1 MISTRPLLAV
11 AVAGLAALA
20 ILFLN
25 KREKLRDAVSPIA
38 AVAMFAIVVSMAPTV
53 LAGGTVELRL
63 FEVLPGIDVALRADA
78 LGMVF
83 ATVSSLLWIVA
94 AVYSIGYMRH
104 LHEHAQTRF
113 FACFA
118 TSLAAAVGGAFAANL
133 FTLVIFYEV
142 LSLVTYPLVYH
153 HEDEEGWRGSRKYL
167 VYLMGASKSVLLAA
181 LALTYHIAGSL
192 DFVRGG
198 LLTGANAS
206 ATLLTVVYFCYL
218 FGFAKAAVMPMHA
231 WLPAAM
237 VAPTPVSALLHA
249 VAVVKMGVFCVLR
262 VIFHVFGV
270 STVGELGL
278 GAATAYLV
286 SFTIL
291 MASVYAL
298 TRDDLKARLAY
309 STVSQL
315 SYIVLGAVLLSPL
328 AMVGG
333 IIHIAAHAFSKI
345 TLFFCAGSIYCAS
358 GKRNISDMAG
368 IGRRLPWT
376 MGAFFVASL
385 SMIGI
390 PPTAGF
396 VSKWYLAEGSVE
408 AGQMAFLAVLLAS
421 SVLNAA
427 YFLPVSYTAFF
438 EAETKESR
446 APVREIP
453 LVAIPLVATAILSVL
468 MGIFPYYVPHPRGRS
483 DPMIK
488 PVVDFFGDAQY
499 ARLRRRLFYLVLVLI
514 VAADFLVPRAHAEYL
529 WERLPGWPAAYGF
542 GSCVLLIFVSKFLG
556 HRAGLMRREDYY
568 D

>member
-1 MISTRPLLAV
+1 LDPVASIRPLFAI
-11 AVAGLAALA
+11 AIPALAALL
-20 ILFLN
+20 ILLLN
-25 KREKLRDAVSPIA
+25 RREKLRDLVSPVA
-38 AVAMFAIVVSMAPTV
+38 AVIMFATVASMAPTV
-53 LAGGTVELRL
+53 LSGGTINLSL
-63 FEVLPGIDVALRADA
+63 FEVLPEIDFAFRVDA

-83 ATVSSLLWIVA
+83 ATVSSLLWIA
-94 AVYSIGYMRH
+94 AAIYSIGYMRH
-104 LHEHAQTRF
+104 LKEHAQTRF

-118 TSLAAAVGGAFAANL
+118 SSLAAAAGGAFAANL

-153 HEDEEGWRGSRKYL
+153 HEDEEAWAGSRKYL
-167 VYLMGASKSVLLAA
+167 VYLMGASKSALLAA
-181 LALTYHIAGSL
+181 LALTFSIAGSL
-192 DFVRGG
+192 DFAAGG
-198 LLTGANAS
+198 LLAGSNAS
-206 ATLLTVVYFCYL
+206 TALLTVVYFCYL

-262 VIFHVFGV
+262 VVFHVFGTGLMG
-270 STVGELGL
+270 SLHLGMV
-278 GAATAYLV
+278 TAYLV

-315 SYIVLGAVLLSPL
+315 SYIILGAALLSPL

-358 GKRNISDMAG
+358 GKRKISDMAG

-376 MGAFFVASL
+376 MGAFFIGSL
-385 SMIGI
+385 SMIGV

-396 VSKWYLAEGSVE
+396 VSKWYLTLGSMQ
-408 AGQMAFLAVLLAS
+408 AGDVAFLVVLLVS

-427 YFLPVSYTAFF
+427 YFLPVTYLAFF
-438 EAETKESR
+438 RTEAEENPT
-446 APVREIP
+446 AVREIP
-453 LVAIPLVATAILSVL
+453 LMTIPLVATALLSL
-468 MGIFPYYVPHPRGRS
+468 SMGLFPNYFLTLAEG
-483 DPMIK
+483 
-488 PVVDFFGDAQY
+488 VV
-499 ARLRRRLFYLVLVLI
+499 R
-514 VAADFLVPRAHAEYL
+514 
-529 WERLPGWPAAYGF
+529 
-542 GSCVLLIFVSKFLG
+542 
-556 HRAGLMRREDYY
+556 
-568 D
+568 

>member
-1 MISTRPLLAV
+1 MDPVISIRPLLAV

-20 ILFLN
+20 ILLLN
-25 KREKLRDAVSPIA
+25 NRERLRDAVSPLA
-38 AVAMFAIVVSMAPTV
+38 AITMFAIVASMAPPV
-53 LAGGTVELRL
+53 LAGGTVYWHL
-63 FEVLPGIDVALRADA
+63 FEILPGIDFALRADA

-83 ATVSSLLWIVA
+83 ATVSSLLWIA
-94 AVYSIGYMRH
+94 AAFYSIGYMRH

-153 HEDEEGWRGSRKYL
+153 HEDKEAWTGSRKYL
-167 VYLMGASKSVLLAA
+167 VYLMGASKSLLLAA
-181 LALTYHIAGSL
+181 LALTYHLAGSL
-192 DFVRGG
+192 DFEMGG
-198 LLTGANAS
+198 LLAGVDAS
-206 ATLLTVVYFCYL
+206 PALLTIVYFCYL

-262 VIFHVFGV
+262 VVFHIFGTGLV
-270 STVGELGL
+270 SGLGL
-278 GAATAYLV
+278 GIATAYLV

-315 SYIVLGAVLLSPL
+315 SYIVLGAVLLSPV
-328 AMVGG
+328 AAVGG

-345 TLFFCAGSIYCAS
+345 TLFLCAGSIYCAS

-376 MGAFFVASL
+376 MGAFFVGSL

-396 VSKWYLAEGSVE
+396 VSKWYLALGSVE
-408 AGQMAFLAVLLAS
+408 GGEIAFLVVLLAS
-421 SVLNAA
+421 SILNAA
-427 YFLPVSYTAFF
+427 YFLPVSYVAFF
-438 EAETKESR
+438 GTEAHESP
-446 APVREIP
+446 ATVREIP
-453 LVAIPLVATAILSVL
+453 MVAVPLVATAALSVS
-468 MGIFPYYVPHPRGRS
+468 MGIFPGYFLALAEG
-483 DPMIK
+483 
-488 PVVDFFGDAQY
+488 VV
-499 ARLRRRLFYLVLVLI
+499 R
-514 VAADFLVPRAHAEYL
+514 
-529 WERLPGWPAAYGF
+529 
-542 GSCVLLIFVSKFLG
+542 
-556 HRAGLMRREDYY
+556 
-568 D
+568 

>member
-1 MISTRPLLAV
+1 LDPVISIRPLLAV
-11 AVAGLAALA
+11 VVAALA
-20 ILFLN
+20 SLAVLLLN
-25 KREKLRDAVSPIA
+25 NREKLRDTISPLAAVSMFVI
-38 AVAMFAIVVSMAPTV
+38 VASMAPTV
-53 LAGGTVELRL
+53 LAGGTVDLRL
-63 FEVLPGIDVALRADA
+63 FEILPGIDFAFRADA

-94 AVYSIGYMRH
+94 AFYSIGYMRH
-104 LHEHAQTRF
+104 LNEHAQTRF

-153 HEDEEGWRGSRKYL
+153 HEDEEGWTGSRKYL
-167 VYLMGASKSVLLAA
+167 VYLMGASKSMLLAA

-192 DFVRGG
+192 DFVPGG
-198 LLTGANAS
+198 LLAGGDAS
-206 ATLLTVVYFCYL
+206 APLLTVVYFCYL

-262 VIFHVFGV
+262 VVFHVFGA
-270 STVGELGL
+270 GLMDGLGL
-278 GAATAYLV
+278 GIITAYLV

-291 MASVYAL
+291 MASIYAL

-315 SYIVLGAVLLSPL
+315 SYVVLGAVLLTPV

-358 GKRNISDMAG
+358 GKRNISEMAG

-385 SMIGI
+385 GMIGV

-396 VSKWYLAEGSVE
+396 VSKWYLALGSAQ
-408 AGQMAFLAVLLAS
+408 AGEIAFLIVLLVS
-421 SVLNAA
+421 SILNAA
-427 YFLPVSYTAFF
+427 YFLPVSYAAFF
-438 EAETKESR
+438 GTEGSES
-446 APVREIP
+446 PPTVREIP
-453 LVAIPLVATAILSVL
+453 MVTIPLVATAILSVS
-468 MGIFPYYVPHPRGRS
+468 MGIFPDYFLALAAW
-483 DPMIK
+483 
-488 PVVDFFGDAQY
+488 VV
-499 ARLRRRLFYLVLVLI
+499 
-514 VAADFLVPRAHAEYL
+514 E
-529 WERLPGWPAAYGF
+529 
-542 GSCVLLIFVSKFLG
+542 
-556 HRAGLMRREDYY
+556 
-568 D
+568 

>member
-1 MISTRPLLAV
+1 MDPVTSIRPLLAI
-11 AVAGLAALA
+11 AVAGLAALT
-20 ILFLN
+20 ILLLHN
-25 KREKLRDAVSPIA
+25 REKLRDLVSPA
-38 AVAMFAIVVSMAPTV
+38 AAIVMFAIVASMAPTV
-53 LAGGTVELRL
+53 LSGGTVDLRL
-63 FEVLPGIDVALRADA
+63 FEILPGVDFAFRADA

-153 HEDEEGWRGSRKYL
+153 HEDEEGWTGSRKYL
-167 VYLMGASKSVLLAA
+167 VYLMGASKSALLAA
-181 LALTYHIAGSL
+181 LALTYQIAGSL
-192 DFVRGG
+192 DFVAGG
-198 LLTGANAS
+198 LLAGVDAS
-206 ATLLTVVYFCYL
+206 AALLTAVYFCYL

-262 VIFHVFGV
+262 VVFDVFGV
-270 STVGELGL
+270 GLVGKLGL
-278 GAATAYLV
+278 GIATAYLV

-291 MASVYAL
+291 MASIYAL

-315 SYIVLGAVLLSPL
+315 SYIVLGAVLLSPV

-396 VSKWYLAEGSVE
+396 VSKWYLAQGSVE
-408 AGQMAFLAVLLAS
+408 AGQVAFLAVLLTS
-421 SVLNAA
+421 SILNAA
-427 YFLPVSYTAFF
+427 YFLPVSYAAFF
-438 EAETKESR
+438 EAEPEESR
-446 APVREIP
+446 AAVREIP
-453 LVAIPLVATAILSVL
+453 MVTIPLVATAILSVL
-468 MGIFPYYVPHPRGRS
+468 MGIFPGYFLTLADG
-483 DPMIK
+483 
-488 PVVDFFGDAQY
+488 VV
-499 ARLRRRLFYLVLVLI
+499 R
-514 VAADFLVPRAHAEYL
+514 
-529 WERLPGWPAAYGF
+529 
-542 GSCVLLIFVSKFLG
+542 
-556 HRAGLMRREDYY
+556 
-568 D
+568 

>member
-1 MISTRPLLAV
+1 MDPVISIRPLLAV

-20 ILFLN
+20 VLLLN
-25 KREKLRDAVSPIA
+25 NREKLRDVVSPLA
-38 AVAMFAIVVSMAPTV
+38 AIAMFAIVASMAPTV
-53 LAGGTVELRL
+53 LAGGTVDFRL
-63 FEVLPGIDVALRADA
+63 FEILPGIDFAFRADA

-104 LHEHAQTRF
+104 LNERAQTRF

-153 HEDEEGWRGSRKYL
+153 HEDEEGWTGSRKYL
-167 VYLMGASKSVLLAA
+167 VYLMGASKSLLLAA

-192 DFVRGG
+192 DFVAGG
-198 LLTGANAS
+198 LLAEGDAS
-206 ATLLTVVYFCYL
+206 AALLTVIYFCYL

-262 VIFHVFGV
+262 VVFHVFGTGLV
-270 STVGELGL
+270 DGLGL
-278 GAATAYLV
+278 GIATAYLV

-315 SYIVLGAVLLSPL
+315 SYIVLGAVLLSPV

-376 MGAFFVASL
+376 MGAFFVGSL
-385 SMIGI
+385 SMIGV

-396 VSKWYLAEGSVE
+396 VSKWYLALGSVE
-408 AGQMAFLAVLLAS
+408 AGEIAFLIVLLVS

-427 YFLPVSYTAFF
+427 YFLPVSYVAFF
-438 EAETKESR
+438 GTEVQESP
-446 APVREIP
+446 ATVREIP
-453 LVAIPLVATAILSVL
+453 MMTIPLVATAILSVS
-468 MGIFPYYVPHPRGRS
+468 MGIFPDYFLALAEG
-483 DPMIK
+483 
-488 PVVDFFGDAQY
+488 VV
-499 ARLRRRLFYLVLVLI
+499 R
-514 VAADFLVPRAHAEYL
+514 
-529 WERLPGWPAAYGF
+529 
-542 GSCVLLIFVSKFLG
+542 
-556 HRAGLMRREDYY
+556 
-568 D
+568 

>member
-1 MISTRPLLAV
+1 MDPVVSIRPLLAV
-11 AVAGLAALA
+11 TVAGLAALA
-20 ILFLN
+20 VLLLN
-25 KREKLRDAVSPIA
+25 KRERLRDLVSPLA
-38 AVAMFAIVVSMAPTV
+38 AIAMFAIVVSMAPTV

-63 FEVLPGIDVALRADA
+63 FEILPGIDFAFRVDA

-94 AVYSIGYMRH
+94 AIYSVGYMRH
-104 LHEHAQTRF
+104 LNEHAQTRF

-118 TSLAAAVGGAFAANL
+118 SSLAAAAGGAFAANL

-167 VYLMGASKSVLLAA
+167 VYLMGASKSALLAA

-192 DFVRGG
+192 DFVAGG
-198 LLTGANAS
+198 LLAGSDAS
-206 ATLLTVVYFCYL
+206 AALLTVIYFCYL

-262 VIFHVFGV
+262 VVFHVFG
-270 STVGELGL
+270 TGLVGGLGL
-278 GAATAYLV
+278 GIVTAYLA

-315 SYIVLGAVLLSPL
+315 SYIVLGAVLLSPV

-368 IGRRLPWT
+368 VGRRLPWT

-385 SMIGI
+385 SMIGV

-396 VSKWYLAEGSVE
+396 VSKWYLALGSVE
-408 AGQMAFLAVLLAS
+408 AGEIAFLIVLLVS

-427 YFLPVSYTAFF
+427 YFLPVSYAAFF
-438 EAETKESR
+438 GTEEQESP
-446 APVREIP
+446 ATVREIP
-453 LVAIPLVATAILSVL
+453 MMTIPLVVTALLSVL
-468 MGIFPYYVPHPRGRS
+468 MGIFPGY
-483 DPMIK
+483 
-488 PVVDFFGDAQY
+488 F
-499 ARLRRRLFYLVLVLI
+499 LVL
-514 VAADFLVPRAHAEYL
+514 AEGVV
-529 WERLPGWPAAYGF
+529 R
-542 GSCVLLIFVSKFLG
+542 
-556 HRAGLMRREDYY
+556 
-568 D
+568 

>member
-1 MISTRPLLAV
+1 MDPVISIRPLLAV
-11 AVAGLAALA
+11 AVPGLTAVAVLLLNNREKIRDLVSPLAAIVL
-20 ILFLN
+20 
-25 KREKLRDAVSPIA
+25 
-38 AVAMFAIVVSMAPTV
+38 FAIVASMAPTV
-53 LAGGTVELRL
+53 LAGGTVDLRL
-63 FEVLPGIDVALRADA
+63 FEILPGADFAFRADA

-94 AVYSIGYMRH
+94 ALYSVGYMRH
-104 LHEHAQTRF
+104 LNEHAQTRF

-153 HEDEEGWRGSRKYL
+153 HEDEEGWAGSRKYL

-181 LALTYHIAGSL
+181 LALTYSIAGSL
-192 DFVRGG
+192 DFVDGG
-198 LLTGANAS
+198 LLEGVNAS
-206 ATLLTVVYFCYL
+206 APLLTVIYFCYL

-262 VIFHVFGV
+262 VVFHVFGV
-270 STVGELGL
+270 GLVGQLGL
-278 GAATAYLV
+278 GIVTAYLV

-315 SYIVLGAVLLSPL
+315 SYIVLGAVLLSPV

-385 SMIGI
+385 SMIGV

-396 VSKWYLAEGSVE
+396 VSKWYLTLGSVE
-408 AGQMAFLAVLLAS
+408 AGQMAFLVVLLVS
-421 SVLNAA
+421 SILNAA
-427 YFLPVSYTAFF
+427 YFLPVSYVAFF
-438 EAETKESR
+438 GTESQESQ
-446 APVREIP
+446 ATVREIP
-453 LVAIPLVATAILSVL
+453 MITIPLVATAILSVL
-468 MGIFPYYVPHPRGRS
+468 MGIFPDYFLTLADG
-483 DPMIK
+483 
-488 PVVDFFGDAQY
+488 VV
-499 ARLRRRLFYLVLVLI
+499 R
-514 VAADFLVPRAHAEYL
+514 
-529 WERLPGWPAAYGF
+529 
-542 GSCVLLIFVSKFLG
+542 
-556 HRAGLMRREDYY
+556 
-568 D
+568 

>member
-1 MISTRPLLAV
+1 MDSVVSIRPLLAI

-20 ILFLN
+20 VLLLN
-25 KREKLRDAVSPIA
+25 NRERLRDLVSPLA
-38 AVAMFAIVVSMAPTV
+38 AIAMFAIILSMAPTV

-63 FEVLPGIDVALRADA
+63 FEILPGIDFAFRVDA

-94 AVYSIGYMRH
+94 AIYSIGYMRH
-104 LHEHAQTRF
+104 LNEHAQTRF

-118 TSLAAAVGGAFAANL
+118 SSLAAAAGGAFAANL

-153 HEDEEGWRGSRKYL
+153 HEDEEGWRGGRKYL
-167 VYLMGASKSVLLAA
+167 VYLMGASKSALLAA

-192 DFVRGG
+192 DFVAGG
-198 LLTGANAS
+198 LLARSDVS
-206 ATLLTVVYFCYL
+206 AALLTVVYFCYL

-262 VIFHVFGV
+262 VVFHVFG
-270 STVGELGL
+270 TGLVGGLGL
-278 GAATAYLV
+278 GIATAYLA

-315 SYIVLGAVLLSPL
+315 SYIVLGAVLLSPV

-385 SMIGI
+385 SMIGV

-396 VSKWYLAEGSVE
+396 VSKWYLAKGALA
-408 AGQMAFLAVLLAS
+408 AGETAFLVVLLVS
-421 SVLNAA
+421 SILNAA
-427 YFLPVSYTAFF
+427 YFLPVSYAAFF
-438 EAETKESR
+438 EAEKQESR
-446 APVREIP
+446 TTVREIP
-453 LVAIPLVATAILSVL
+453 LVTIPLVATAILSVL
-468 MGIFPYYVPHPRGRS
+468 MGIFPGY
-483 DPMIK
+483 
-488 PVVDFFGDAQY
+488 F
-499 ARLRRRLFYLVLVLI
+499 LTL
-514 VAADFLVPRAHAEYL
+514 ADGVIR
-529 WERLPGWPAAYGF
+529 
-542 GSCVLLIFVSKFLG
+542 
-556 HRAGLMRREDYY
+556 
-568 D
+568 

>member
-1 MISTRPLLAV
+1 MDPVVSIRPLLAI

-20 ILFLN
+20 VLLLHN
-25 KREKLRDAVSPIA
+25 RERLRDLVSPLA
-38 AVAMFAIVVSMAPTV
+38 AIAMFAIVVSMAPKV

-63 FEVLPGIDVALRADA
+63 FEVLPGIDFAFRVDA

-94 AVYSIGYMRH
+94 AIYSVGYMRH
-104 LHEHAQTRF
+104 LNEHAQTRF

-118 TSLAAAVGGAFAANL
+118 SSLAAAAGGAFAANL

-153 HEDEEGWRGSRKYL
+153 HEDEEGWRGGRKYL
-167 VYLMGASKSVLLAA
+167 VYLMGASKSALLAA

-192 DFVRGG
+192 DFVAGG
-198 LLTGANAS
+198 LLAASDAS
-206 ATLLTVVYFCYL
+206 AALLTVVYFCYL

-262 VIFHVFGV
+262 VVFHVFGTGLV
-270 STVGELGL
+270 DGLSLGI
-278 GAATAYLV
+278 ATAYLA

-315 SYIVLGAVLLSPL
+315 SYIVLGAVLLSPV

-376 MGAFFVASL
+376 MGAFFIASL

-396 VSKWYLAEGSVE
+396 VSKWYLAEGAAA
-408 AGQMAFLAVLLAS
+408 AGETAFLVVLLVS

-427 YFLPVSYTAFF
+427 YFLPVSYAAFF
-438 EAETKESR
+438 QAEKQESR
-446 APVREIP
+446 TTVREIP
-453 LVAIPLVATAILSVL
+453 LVTIPLVTTAILSVL
-468 MGIFPYYVPHPRGRS
+468 MGIFPGY
-483 DPMIK
+483 
-488 PVVDFFGDAQY
+488 F
-499 ARLRRRLFYLVLVLI
+499 LTL
-514 VAADFLVPRAHAEYL
+514 ADGVIR
-529 WERLPGWPAAYGF
+529 
-542 GSCVLLIFVSKFLG
+542 
-556 HRAGLMRREDYY
+556 
-568 D
+568 

>member
-1 MISTRPLLAV
+1 MDPVISIRPLLAV
-11 AVAGLAALA
+11 AVAGLAVLA
-20 ILFLN
+20 VLLLN
-25 KREKLRDAVSPIA
+25 NRERLRDIVSPLA
-38 AVAMFAIVVSMAPTV
+38 AIAMFAIVVSMAPTV

-63 FEVLPGIDVALRADA
+63 FAVLPGIDFAFRVDA

-94 AVYSIGYMRH
+94 AIYSIGYMRQ
-104 LHEHAQTRF
+104 LNEHAQTRF

-118 TSLAAAVGGAFAANL
+118 ASLAAAVGGAFAANL
-133 FTLVIFYEV
+133 FTLVIFYEM
-142 LSLVTYPLVYH
+142 LTLVTYPLVYH
-153 HEDEEGWRGSRKYL
+153 HEDEEGWTGSRKYL

-181 LALTYHIAGSL
+181 LALTYQIAGSL
-192 DFVRGG
+192 DFVPGG
-198 LLTGANAS
+198 LLAGSHAS
-206 ATLLTVVYFCYL
+206 AALLTVVYFCYL

-262 VIFHVFGV
+262 LVFYVFGTGLV
-270 STVGELGL
+270 DGLGL
-278 GAATAYLV
+278 GIATAYLV

-315 SYIVLGAVLLSPL
+315 SYIVLGAVLLSPV

-376 MGAFFVASL
+376 MGAFFVGSL
-385 SMIGI
+385 SMIGV

-396 VSKWYLAEGSVE
+396 VSKWYLARGAVE
-408 AGQMAFLAVLLAS
+408 AGEIAFLVVLLAS

-427 YFLPVSYTAFF
+427 YFLPVSYIAFF
-438 EAETKESR
+438 GTEAQASPAT
-446 APVREIP
+446 VREIP
-453 LVAIPLVATAILSVL
+453 MMTIPLVATAILSVA
-468 MGIFPYYVPHPRGRS
+468 MGIFPDYFVALAEG
-483 DPMIK
+483 
-488 PVVDFFGDAQY
+488 VV
-499 ARLRRRLFYLVLVLI
+499 R
-514 VAADFLVPRAHAEYL
+514 
-529 WERLPGWPAAYGF
+529 
-542 GSCVLLIFVSKFLG
+542 
-556 HRAGLMRREDYY
+556 
-568 D
+568 

>member
-1 MISTRPLLAV
+1 MDPAISIRPLVAV
-11 AVAGLAALA
+11 AVPGLAALA
-20 ILFLN
+20 ILVLRN
-25 KREKLRDAVSPIA
+25 RETLRDAVSPLA
-38 AVAMFAIVVSMAPTV
+38 AVILLAIVASMAPTV
-53 LAGGTVELRL
+53 LSGGTVDLRL
-63 FEVLPGIDVALRADA
+63 FEILPGVDFAFRADA

-83 ATVSSLLWIVA
+83 ATVSSLLWVLA
-94 AVYSIGYMRH
+94 AIYSIGYMRH
-104 LHEHAQTRF
+104 LNEHAQTRF

-118 TSLAAAVGGAFAANL
+118 TSIAAAVGGAFAANL

-142 LSLVTYPLVYH
+142 LSLVTYPLVFH
-153 HEDEEGWRGSRKYL
+153 HEDEEGWRGARKYL

-181 LALTYHIAGSL
+181 LALTYTIAGSL
-192 DFVRGG
+192 DFVPGG
-198 LLTGANAS
+198 LLADVNAS
-206 ATLLTVVYFCYL
+206 PALLATVYFCYL

-262 VIFHVFGV
+262 LVFDVFGV
-270 STVGELGL
+270 GLVGRLGL
-278 GAATAYLV
+278 GIATAYLV

-315 SYIVLGAVLLSPL
+315 SYIVLGAVLVSPV

-396 VSKWYLAEGSVE
+396 VSKWYLAQGTVEG
-408 AGQMAFLAVLLAS
+408 GQVAFLVVLLAS

-427 YFLPVSYTAFF
+427 YFLPVSYAAFF
-438 EAETKESR
+438 QPEPQDGR
-446 APVREIP
+446 PPVREIP
-453 LVAIPLVATAILSVL
+453 MVAVPLVATAALSVL
-468 MGIFPYYVPHPRGRS
+468 MGIFPGYFLTLADG
-483 DPMIK
+483 
-488 PVVDFFGDAQY
+488 VV
-499 ARLRRRLFYLVLVLI
+499 R
-514 VAADFLVPRAHAEYL
+514 
-529 WERLPGWPAAYGF
+529 
-542 GSCVLLIFVSKFLG
+542 
-556 HRAGLMRREDYY
+556 
-568 D
+568 

>member
-1 MISTRPLLAV
+1 MDPVISIRPLLAV
-11 AVAGLAALA
+11 AVPGLAALT
-20 ILFLN
+20 ILLLN
-25 KREKLRDAVSPIA
+25 NREKLRDIVSPIA
-38 AVAMFAIVVSMAPTV
+38 AIVLFAIVASMAPTV
-53 LAGGTVELRL
+53 LTGGTVDLRL
-63 FEVLPGIDVALRADA
+63 FEILPGVEFAFRADA

-83 ATVSSLLWIVA
+83 ATISSLLWIVA
-94 AVYSIGYMRH
+94 AIYSIGYMRH
-104 LHEHAQTRF
+104 LNEHAQTRF

-133 FTLVIFYEV
+133 FTLVIFYEL

-153 HEDEEGWRGSRKYL
+153 HEDEAGWKGAHKYL

-181 LALTYHIAGSL
+181 LALTYSIAGSL
-192 DFVRGG
+192 DFVEGG
-198 LLTGANAS
+198 LLAGTNAS
-206 ATLLTVVYFCYL
+206 AALLTVVYFCYL

-249 VAVVKMGVFCVLR
+249 VAVVKMGVFCLLR
-262 VIFHVFGV
+262 VVFHVFGV
-270 STVGELGL
+270 KLVGELGL
-278 GAATAYLV
+278 GIPTAYLV

-315 SYIVLGAVLLSPL
+315 SYIVLGAVLLSPV

-333 IIHIAAHAFSKI
+333 VIHMAAHAFSKI

-376 MGAFFVASL
+376 MGAFFIASL

-396 VSKWYLAEGSVE
+396 ISKWYLTLGSVE
-408 AGQMAFLAVLLAS
+408 AGQIAFLAVLLVS
-421 SVLNAA
+421 SILNAA
-427 YFLPVSYTAFF
+427 YFLPISYAAFF
-438 EAETKESR
+438 GTETEESP
-446 APVREIP
+446 ATIREIP
-453 LVAIPLVATAILSVL
+453 MVTIPLVATAILSVL
-468 MGIFPYYVPHPRGRS
+468 MGIFPGYFLTLADG
-483 DPMIK
+483 
-488 PVVDFFGDAQY
+488 VV
-499 ARLRRRLFYLVLVLI
+499 
-514 VAADFLVPRAHAEYL
+514 
-529 WERLPGWPAAYGF
+529 
-542 GSCVLLIFVSKFLG
+542 K
-556 HRAGLMRREDYY
+556 
-568 D
+568 

>member
-1 MISTRPLLAV
+1 MISIRPLLAIAVPGLTAV
-11 AVAGLAALA
+11 AVLLLNNREKFRDLVSPLAAIVL
-20 ILFLN
+20 
-25 KREKLRDAVSPIA
+25 
-38 AVAMFAIVVSMAPTV
+38 FAIVASMAPTV
-53 LAGGTVELRL
+53 LAGGTVDLRL
-63 FEVLPGIDVALRADA
+63 FEILPGADFAFRADA

-83 ATVSSLLWIVA
+83 ASVSSLLWIVA
-94 AVYSIGYMRH
+94 AVYSLGYMRH
-104 LHEHAQTRF
+104 LNEHAQTRF

-118 TSLAAAVGGAFAANL
+118 TSLAAAIGGAFAANL

-153 HEDEEGWRGSRKYL
+153 HEDEEGWAGSRKYL
-167 VYLMGASKSVLLAA
+167 VYLMGASKSALLAA
-181 LALTYHIAGSL
+181 LALTYSIAGSL
-192 DFVRGG
+192 DFVAGG
-198 LLTGANAS
+198 LLQGVNAS
-206 ATLLTVVYFCYL
+206 APLLTVVYFCYL

-262 VIFHVFGV
+262 VVFHVFGV
-270 STVGELGL
+270 GLVGGLGL
-278 GAATAYLV
+278 GIATAYLV

-315 SYIVLGAVLLSPL
+315 SYIVLGAVLLSPV

-385 SMIGI
+385 SMIGV

-396 VSKWYLAEGSVE
+396 VSKWYLTLGSVD
-408 AGQMAFLAVLLAS
+408 AGQISFLVVLLVS
-421 SVLNAA
+421 SILNAA
-427 YFLPVSYTAFF
+427 YFLPVSYVAFF
-438 EAETKESR
+438 GTEPQESR
-446 APVREIP
+446 ATVREIP
-453 LVAIPLVATAILSVL
+453 MITIPLVVTAILSVL
-468 MGIFPYYVPHPRGRS
+468 MGIFPDYFLTLADG
-483 DPMIK
+483 
-488 PVVDFFGDAQY
+488 VV
-499 ARLRRRLFYLVLVLI
+499 R
-514 VAADFLVPRAHAEYL
+514 
-529 WERLPGWPAAYGF
+529 
-542 GSCVLLIFVSKFLG
+542 
-556 HRAGLMRREDYY
+556 
-568 D
+568 

>member
-1 MISTRPLLAV
+1 MDPVVSIRPLLAV
-11 AVAGLAALA
+11 AVPGLAALI

-25 KREKLRDAVSPIA
+25 NREKLRDLVSPLA
-38 AVAMFAIVVSMAPTV
+38 AIVLFVIVASMAPTV
-53 LAGGTVELRL
+53 LAGGTVDLRL
-63 FEVLPGIDVALRADA
+63 FEILPGVEFAFRADA

-83 ATVSSLLWIVA
+83 ATISSLLWIVA
-94 AVYSIGYMRH
+94 AIYSVGYMRH
-104 LHEHAQTRF
+104 LNEHAQTRF

-133 FTLVIFYEV
+133 FTLVIFYEA

-153 HEDEEGWRGSRKYL
+153 HEDEEAWKGARKYL

-181 LALTYHIAGSL
+181 LALTYSIAGSL
-192 DFVRGG
+192 DFVHGG
-198 LLTGANAS
+198 LLAGVNAS
-206 ATLLTVVYFCYL
+206 AALLTVVYFCYL

-249 VAVVKMGVFCVLR
+249 VAVVKMGVFCLLR
-262 VIFHVFGV
+262 VVFHVFGV
-270 STVGELGL
+270 SLVGELGL
-278 GAATAYLV
+278 GIATAYLV

-291 MASVYAL
+291 MASIYAL

-315 SYIVLGAVLLSPL
+315 SYIVLGAVLLSPV

-333 IIHIAAHAFSKI
+333 IIHMAAHAFSKI

-368 IGRRLPWT
+368 IGRRLPFT
-376 MGAFFVASL
+376 MGAFFIASL

-396 VSKWYLAEGSVE
+396 ISKWYLTMGSVQ
-408 AGQMAFLAVLLAS
+408 AGQIAFVAVLLMS

-427 YFLPVSYTAFF
+427 YFLPVSYAAFF
-438 EAETKESR
+438 GTEDQESP
-446 APVREIP
+446 ASVREIP
-453 LVAIPLVATAILSVL
+453 MVTIPLVATAILSVL
-468 MGIFPYYVPHPRGRS
+468 MGIFPGYFISLADG
-483 DPMIK
+483 
-488 PVVDFFGDAQY
+488 VV
-499 ARLRRRLFYLVLVLI
+499 
-514 VAADFLVPRAHAEYL
+514 
-529 WERLPGWPAAYGF
+529 
-542 GSCVLLIFVSKFLG
+542 K
-556 HRAGLMRREDYY
+556 
-568 D
+568 

>member
-1 MISTRPLLAV
+1 MDPVISIRPLLAV

-20 ILFLN
+20 ILLLN
-25 KREKLRDAVSPIA
+25 NREKLRDVVSPLA
-38 AVAMFAIVVSMAPTV
+38 AIAMFAIVASMAPTV
-53 LAGGTVELRL
+53 LAGGTIELRL
-63 FEVLPGIDVALRADA
+63 FEILPGIDFAFRVDA

-83 ATVSSLLWIVA
+83 ATISSLLWIVA
-94 AVYSIGYMRH
+94 AIYSIGYMRH
-104 LHEHAQTRF
+104 LNEHAQTRF

-118 TSLAAAVGGAFAANL
+118 SSLAAAAGGAFAANL

-153 HEDEEGWRGSRKYL
+153 HEDEQGWTGSRKYL

-192 DFVRGG
+192 DFVTGG
-198 LLTGANAS
+198 LLARADAS
-206 ATLLTVVYFCYL
+206 ALLLTVVYFCYL

-262 VIFHVFGV
+262 VVFHVFGIEL
-270 STVGELGL
+270 VGKLGL
-278 GAATAYLV
+278 GIATAYLV

-315 SYIVLGAVLLSPL
+315 SYIVLGAVLLSPV

-345 TLFFCAGSIYCAS
+345 TLFFCAGSIFCAS

-376 MGAFFVASL
+376 MGAFFVGSL
-385 SMIGI
+385 SMIGV

-396 VSKWYLAEGSVE
+396 VSKWYLARGSVE
-408 AGQMAFLAVLLAS
+408 AGEIPFLIVLLIS

-427 YFLPVSYTAFF
+427 YFLPISYLAFF
-438 EAETKESR
+438 GTEPQESP
-446 APVREIP
+446 ATVREIP
-453 LVAIPLVATAILSVL
+453 MVTIPLVATAILSVL
-468 MGIFPYYVPHPRGRS
+468 MGVFPGYFLTLADG
-483 DPMIK
+483 
-488 PVVDFFGDAQY
+488 VV
-499 ARLRRRLFYLVLVLI
+499 R
-514 VAADFLVPRAHAEYL
+514 
-529 WERLPGWPAAYGF
+529 
-542 GSCVLLIFVSKFLG
+542 
-556 HRAGLMRREDYY
+556 
-568 D
+568 

>member
-1 MISTRPLLAV
+1 MDPVVSIRPLLAIT
-11 AVAGLAALA
+11 VAGLAALTV
-20 ILFLN
+20 LLLN
-25 KREKLRDAVSPIA
+25 NRERLRDLVSPLA

-63 FEVLPGIDVALRADA
+63 FEILPGIDFAFRVDA

-94 AVYSIGYMRH
+94 AIYSIGYMRH
-104 LHEHAQTRF
+104 LNEHAQTRF

-118 TSLAAAVGGAFAANL
+118 SSLAAAVGGAFAANL

-167 VYLMGASKSVLLAA
+167 VYLMGASKSALLAA

-192 DFVRGG
+192 DFAGG
-198 LLTGANAS
+198 LLAGSDAS

-262 VIFHVFGV
+262 VVFHVFG
-270 STVGELGL
+270 TGLLGGLGL
-278 GAATAYLV
+278 GIATAYLV

-315 SYIVLGAVLLSPL
+315 SYIVLGAVLLSPV

-376 MGAFFVASL
+376 MGAFFIASL
-385 SMIGI
+385 SMIGV

-396 VSKWYLAEGSVE
+396 VSKWYLAEGAVA
-408 AGQMAFLAVLLAS
+408 AGETAFLIVLLVS

-427 YFLPVSYTAFF
+427 YFLPVSYAAFF
-438 EAETKESR
+438 QAERQESQTT
-446 APVREIP
+446 VREIP
-453 LVAIPLVATAILSVL
+453 LVTIPLVATAILSVL
-468 MGIFPYYVPHPRGRS
+468 MGIFPGY
-483 DPMIK
+483 
-488 PVVDFFGDAQY
+488 F
-499 ARLRRRLFYLVLVLI
+499 LTL
-514 VAADFLVPRAHAEYL
+514 ADGVIR
-529 WERLPGWPAAYGF
+529 
-542 GSCVLLIFVSKFLG
+542 
-556 HRAGLMRREDYY
+556 
-568 D
+568 

>member
-1 MISTRPLLAV
+1 MDPVISIRPLLAV
-11 AVAGLAALA
+11 AVAGLAALSV
-20 ILFLN
+20 LLLN
-25 KREKLRDAVSPIA
+25 KHEKLRDAVSPVA
-38 AVAMFAIVVSMAPTV
+38 ALAMFAIVVSMAPTV
-53 LAGGTVELRL
+53 LAGGTVDLRL
-63 FEVLPGIDVALRADA
+63 FEILPGIEFAFRADA

-83 ATVSSLLWIVA
+83 ATVSSLLWIA
-94 AVYSIGYMRH
+94 AAFYSIGYVRH
-104 LHEHAQTRF
+104 LKEHAQTRF

-153 HEDEEGWRGSRKYL
+153 HEDEEAWAGSRKYL

-181 LALTYHIAGSL
+181 LALTYQISGSL
-192 DFVRGG
+192 DFMTGG
-198 LLTGANAS
+198 LLAGADAS

-262 VIFHVFGV
+262 VVFHIFGV
-270 STVGELGL
+270 GLMDGLGL
-278 GAATAYLV
+278 GIATAYLV

-315 SYIVLGAVLLSPL
+315 SYIVLGAVLLSPA

-333 IIHIAAHAFSKI
+333 IVHIAAHAFSKI

-396 VSKWYLAEGSVE
+396 VSKWYLALGSVE
-408 AGQMAFLAVLLAS
+408 AGDIVFLIVLLAS

-427 YFLPVSYTAFF
+427 YFLPVSYGAFF
-438 EAETKESR
+438 RTEAPESR
-446 APVREIP
+446 ATVREIP
-453 LVAIPLVATAILSVL
+453 MVTIPLVATAILSVI
-468 MGIFPYYVPHPRGRS
+468 MGIFPDY
-483 DPMIK
+483 
-488 PVVDFFGDAQY
+488 F
-499 ARLRRRLFYLVLVLI
+499 LVL
-514 VAADFLVPRAHAEYL
+514 AEGVV
-529 WERLPGWPAAYGF
+529 R
-542 GSCVLLIFVSKFLG
+542 
-556 HRAGLMRREDYY
+556 
-568 D
+568 

>member
-1 MISTRPLLAV
+1 MDPVVSIRPLLAIT
-11 AVAGLAALA
+11 VAGLAALA
-20 ILFLN
+20 VLLLN
-25 KREKLRDAVSPIA
+25 NRERLRDLVSPLA

-63 FEVLPGIDVALRADA
+63 FEILPGIDFAFRVDA

-94 AVYSIGYMRH
+94 AIYSIGYMRH
-104 LHEHAQTRF
+104 LNEHAQTRF

-118 TSLAAAVGGAFAANL
+118 SSLAAAAGGAFAANL

-153 HEDEEGWRGSRKYL
+153 HEDEEGWRGGRKYL
-167 VYLMGASKSVLLAA
+167 VYLMGASKSALLAA

-192 DFVRGG
+192 DFVAGG
-198 LLTGANAS
+198 LLARSDVS
-206 ATLLTVVYFCYL
+206 AALLTVVYFCYL

-262 VIFHVFGV
+262 VVFHVFG
-270 STVGELGL
+270 TGLVGGLGL
-278 GAATAYLV
+278 GIATAYLA

-315 SYIVLGAVLLSPL
+315 SYIVLGAVLLSPV

-385 SMIGI
+385 SMIGV

-396 VSKWYLAEGSVE
+396 VSKWYLAKGALA
-408 AGQMAFLAVLLAS
+408 AGETAFLVVLLVS
-421 SVLNAA
+421 SILNAA
-427 YFLPVSYTAFF
+427 YFLPVSYAAFF
-438 EAETKESR
+438 QAEKQESR
-446 APVREIP
+446 TTLREIP
-453 LVAIPLVATAILSVL
+453 LVTIPLVATAILSVL
-468 MGIFPYYVPHPRGRS
+468 MGIFPGY
-483 DPMIK
+483 
-488 PVVDFFGDAQY
+488 F
-499 ARLRRRLFYLVLVLI
+499 LTL
-514 VAADFLVPRAHAEYL
+514 ADGVIR
-529 WERLPGWPAAYGF
+529 
-542 GSCVLLIFVSKFLG
+542 
-556 HRAGLMRREDYY
+556 
-568 D
+568 

>member
-1 MISTRPLLAV
+1 LDPVVSIRPLLAIT
-11 AVAGLAALA
+11 VAGLAALA
-20 ILFLN
+20 VLLLN
-25 KREKLRDAVSPIA
+25 NRERLRDLVSPLA
-38 AVAMFAIVVSMAPTV
+38 AIAMFAIVVSMAPTV

-63 FEVLPGIDVALRADA
+63 FEILPGIDFAFRVDA

-94 AVYSIGYMRH
+94 AIYSIGYMRH
-104 LHEHAQTRF
+104 LNEHAQTRF

-118 TSLAAAVGGAFAANL
+118 SSLAAAAGGAFAANL

-192 DFVRGG
+192 DFVAGG
-198 LLTGANAS
+198 LLAGSDAS
-206 ATLLTVVYFCYL
+206 AALLTVVYFCYL

-262 VIFHVFGV
+262 VVFHVFG
-270 STVGELGL
+270 TGLVGGLGL
-278 GAATAYLV
+278 GIATAYLA

-315 SYIVLGAVLLSPL
+315 SYIVLGAVLLSPV

-396 VSKWYLAEGSVE
+396 VSKWYLAEGAVAARE
-408 AGQMAFLAVLLAS
+408 TVFLVVLLVS
-421 SVLNAA
+421 SILNAA
-427 YFLPVSYTAFF
+427 YFLPISYAAFF
-438 EAETKESR
+438 QAERQESR
-446 APVREIP
+446 TTVREIP
-453 LVAIPLVATAILSVL
+453 LVTIPLVATAILSVL
-468 MGIFPYYVPHPRGRS
+468 MGIFPGY
-483 DPMIK
+483 
-488 PVVDFFGDAQY
+488 F
-499 ARLRRRLFYLVLVLI
+499 LTL
-514 VAADFLVPRAHAEYL
+514 ADGVIR
-529 WERLPGWPAAYGF
+529 
-542 GSCVLLIFVSKFLG
+542 
-556 HRAGLMRREDYY
+556 
-568 D
+568 

>member
-1 MISTRPLLAV
+1 MDPVASIRPLLAI
-11 AVAGLAALA
+11 AIPGLAALS
-20 ILFLN
+20 ILLLN
-25 KREKLRDAVSPIA
+25 NREKLRDAVSPIA
-38 AVAMFAIVVSMAPTV
+38 AVAMFAIVASMAPTV
-53 LAGGTVELRL
+53 LSGQTIDLRL
-63 FEVLPGIDVALRADA
+63 FEVLPGIDFAFRVDA

-83 ATVSSLLWIVA
+83 ATVSSLLWIA
-94 AVYSIGYMRH
+94 AAIYSIGYMRH
-104 LHEHAQTRF
+104 LKEHAQTRF

-118 TSLAAAVGGAFAANL
+118 SSLAAAAGGAFAANL

-153 HEDEEGWRGSRKYL
+153 HEDEAAWTGSRKYL
-167 VYLMGASKSVLLAA
+167 AYLMGASKSALLAA
-181 LALTYHIAGSL
+181 LALTYSIAGSL
-192 DFVRGG
+192 DFVAGG
-198 LLTGANAS
+198 LLAGVNAT
-206 ATLLTVVYFCYL
+206 AALLTVVYFCYL

-262 VIFHVFGV
+262 VVFHVFGTGLMG
-270 STVGELGL
+270 SLHLGI
-278 GAATAYLV
+278 ATAYLV

-315 SYIVLGAVLLSPL
+315 SYIVLGAVLLSPV

-333 IIHIAAHAFSKI
+333 IVHIAAHAFSKI

-376 MGAFFVASL
+376 MGAFFVGSL
-385 SMIGI
+385 SMIGV

-396 VSKWYLAEGSVE
+396 VSKWYLTLGSME
-408 AGQMAFLAVLLAS
+408 AGDVAFLIVLLVS

-427 YFLPVSYTAFF
+427 YFLPVTYLAFF
-438 EAETKESR
+438 RTEAEGSPET
-446 APVREIP
+446 VREIP
-453 LVAIPLVATAILSVL
+453 MMTIPLVATAILSVS
-468 MGIFPYYVPHPRGRS
+468 MGVFPNYFLALAEG
-483 DPMIK
+483 
-488 PVVDFFGDAQY
+488 VV
-499 ARLRRRLFYLVLVLI
+499 R
-514 VAADFLVPRAHAEYL
+514 
-529 WERLPGWPAAYGF
+529 
-542 GSCVLLIFVSKFLG
+542 
-556 HRAGLMRREDYY
+556 
-568 D
+568 

>member
-1 MISTRPLLAV
+1 MDPVTSIRPLLAV
-11 AVAGLAALA
+11 AVPGLAALA
-20 ILFLN
+20 ILLLN
-25 KREKLRDAVSPIA
+25 NREKLRDVVSPLAAIA
-38 AVAMFAIVVSMAPTV
+38 LFGIVASMAPTV
-53 LAGGTVELRL
+53 LAGGTVDLRL
-63 FEVLPGIDVALRADA
+63 FEILPGIDFAFRADA

-94 AVYSIGYMRH
+94 AIYSIGYMRH
-104 LHEHAQTRF
+104 LNEHAQTRF

-133 FTLVIFYEV
+133 FTLVIFYEM

-153 HEDEEGWRGSRKYL
+153 HEDEEGWTGSRKYL
-167 VYLMGASKSVLLAA
+167 VYLMGASKSMLLAA
-181 LALTYHIAGSL
+181 LALTYQIAGSL
-192 DFVRGG
+192 DFVKGG
-198 LLTGANAS
+198 LLAGVNAS
-206 ATLLTVVYFCYL
+206 PALLMVVYFCYL

-249 VAVVKMGVFCVLR
+249 VAVVKMGVFCLLR
-262 VIFHVFGV
+262 VVFHIFGV
-270 STVGELGL
+270 KLVGELGL
-278 GAATAYLV
+278 GIATAYLV

-315 SYIVLGAVLLSPL
+315 SYIVLGAVLLSPV

-385 SMIGI
+385 SMIGV

-396 VSKWYLAEGSVE
+396 ISKWYLTLGSVE
-408 AGQMAFLAVLLAS
+408 AGQIAFLAVLLVS
-421 SVLNAA
+421 SILNAA
-427 YFLPVSYTAFF
+427 YFLPVCYAAFF
-438 EAETKESR
+438 GTETQESP
-446 APVREIP
+446 ATVREIP
-453 LVAIPLVATAILSVL
+453 MVTIPLVATAILSVL
-468 MGIFPYYVPHPRGRS
+468 MGVFPGYFLTLANG
-483 DPMIK
+483 
-488 PVVDFFGDAQY
+488 VV
-499 ARLRRRLFYLVLVLI
+499 R
-514 VAADFLVPRAHAEYL
+514 
-529 WERLPGWPAAYGF
+529 
-542 GSCVLLIFVSKFLG
+542 
-556 HRAGLMRREDYY
+556 
-568 D
+568 

>member
-1 MISTRPLLAV
+1 MDPVISIRPLLAV
-11 AVAGLAALA
+11 AVPGLAALA
-20 ILFLN
+20 ILLLN
-25 KREKLRDAVSPIA
+25 NREKLRDAVSPLA
-38 AVAMFAIVVSMAPTV
+38 AIVLFAIVASMAPTV
-53 LAGGTVELRL
+53 LSGGTVDLRL
-63 FEVLPGIDVALRADA
+63 FEILPGIDFAFRADA

-94 AVYSIGYMRH
+94 AIYSIGYMRH
-104 LHEHAQTRF
+104 LNEHAQTRF

-133 FTLVIFYEV
+133 FTLVIFYEA

-153 HEDEEGWRGSRKYL
+153 HEDEEGWTGSRKYL

-181 LALTYHIAGSL
+181 LALTYSIAGSL
-192 DFVRGG
+192 DFRQGG
-198 LLTGANAS
+198 LLAGVNAS
-206 ATLLTVVYFCYL
+206 APLLTVVYFCYL
-218 FGFAKAAVMPMHA
+218 FGFAKAAVMPIHA

-249 VAVVKMGVFCVLR
+249 VAVVKMGVFCLLR
-262 VIFHVFGV
+262 VVFHVFGV
-270 STVGELGL
+270 KLVGELGL
-278 GAATAYLV
+278 GIATAYLL

-315 SYIVLGAVLLSPL
+315 SYIVLGAVLLSPV

-385 SMIGI
+385 SMIGV

-396 VSKWYLAEGSVE
+396 VSKWYLTLGSVE
-408 AGQMAFLAVLLAS
+408 AGQIAFLVVLLAS
-421 SVLNAA
+421 SILNAA
-427 YFLPVSYTAFF
+427 YFLPVSYAAFF
-438 EAETKESR
+438 GTEAQES
-446 APVREIP
+446 PPTVREIP
-453 LVAIPLVATAILSVL
+453 MVTIPLVATAILSVL
-468 MGIFPYYVPHPRGRS
+468 MGIFPGYFLTLADG
-483 DPMIK
+483 
-488 PVVDFFGDAQY
+488 VV
-499 ARLRRRLFYLVLVLI
+499 R
-514 VAADFLVPRAHAEYL
+514 
-529 WERLPGWPAAYGF
+529 
-542 GSCVLLIFVSKFLG
+542 
-556 HRAGLMRREDYY
+556 
-568 D
+568 